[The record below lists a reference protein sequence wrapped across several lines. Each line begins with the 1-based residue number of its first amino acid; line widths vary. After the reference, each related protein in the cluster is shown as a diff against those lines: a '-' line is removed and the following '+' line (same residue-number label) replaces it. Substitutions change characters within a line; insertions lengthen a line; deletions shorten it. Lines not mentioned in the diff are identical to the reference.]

1 MDPLRFNAERLK
13 RKPPSGMDVETT
25 LAHFAIVTYMVD
37 PSGNIVSALRGVHSR
52 QELRAALEN
61 LD

>member
-1 MDPLRFNAERLK
+1 MTSAAVFRGAGLPHLQSRMLVLR
-13 RKPPSGMDVETT
+13 P
-25 LAHFAIVTYMVD
+25 MVD
-37 PSGNIVSALRGVHSR
+37 PNGNIVSALRGVHSR